1 MPAAKPL
8 EGSFTQNLP
17 IFLRKLRWRY
27 RTILSEFF
35 GTFLLMALGL
45 GVCAQV
51 TLFGAGGGAA
61 INVHF
66 GKAFIGLFNKT
77 DRFRIVYVALPL
89 LSPLPSALNKSGWG
103 LAVALA
109 VYTTGGVSAHLNPA
123 VTLTFA
129 LFRGFPWDQVIPF
142 WIAQISG
149 AFIAAGAVYL
159 DFKERLEL
167 FEARSGQESR
177 EIGAT
182 HSPTA
187 AMFATFPGEGISLQA
202 AFFDEFFT
210 TALLLAFIFALDDQ
224 RNVAPKANM
233 GPFLVG
239 MVVFALCMSFS
250 SVSGLAMNPARDL
263 GPRIFISL
271 VVWDRSRPLAV
282 GAYGWGSGAFYADD
296 NYWWV
301 PVIAPFLGGPVGA
314 LMYELFVCVDV
325 EEEIETQLAHHA
337 QANMSTGALL
347 HGTKQDGSEPVQ
359 DEESLG
365 SWHPIGTAP
374 TTAAAAAAAAALV
387 KEIPE
392 VMGISRRQSK
402 AHALAFGKKMTPVRS
417 RSTIFTI
424 DKPALNSLL
433 RRRASERKL
442 AGSTASLLRQASEQE
457 VVEQTGE
464 SSHQGGTARS
474 QGTPPVL
481 GRRYGSVSSLVRNKD
496 AP

>member
-1 MPAAKPL
+1 
-8 EGSFTQNLP
+8 
-17 IFLRKLRWRY
+17 
-27 RTILSEFF
+27 
-35 GTFLLMALGL
+35 
-45 GVCAQV
+45 
-51 TLFGAGGGAA
+51 
-61 INVHF
+61 
-66 GKAFIGLFNKT
+66 
-77 DRFRIVYVALPL
+77 
-89 LSPLPSALNKSGWG
+89 
-103 LAVALA
+103 
-109 VYTTGGVSAHLNPA
+109 
-123 VTLTFA
+123 LTFA

-167 FEARSGQESR
+167 FEARSGQER

-182 HSPTA
+182 HSPPTA

-271 VVWDRSRPLAV
+271 
-282 GAYGWGSGAFYADD
+282 YGWGSGAFYADD